1 MKPVYLL
8 DTNILA
14 EPLRPAPDPAVLEK
28 LKEHESQL
36 AISAVVWHEMWFGC
50 ARLPKS
56 IRRAAVEKYL
66 WEVIAPSMP
75 ILPYDS
81 RAAEYHAAERAR
93 LAGLGKTPSF
103 VDGQIASVAYVNELV
118 LVTFNLA
125 DFREFKDLNITNWR
139 S

>member
-1 MKPVYLL
+1 MNPVYLL

-14 EPLRPAPDPAVLEK
+14 EPLRPAPDLAVLEK
-28 LKEHESQL
+28 LKEYESQL

-50 ARLPKS
+50 ERLPKS
-56 IRRAAVEKYL
+56 VWRAAIERYL

-75 ILPYDS
+75 IFPYDF
-81 RAAEYHAAERAR
+81 RAAEHHATERAR

-103 VDGQIASVAYVNELV
+103 ADGQIASVAYVNELV

-125 DFREFKDLNITNWR
+125 DFREFTDLNITDWR

>member
-14 EPLRPAPDPAVLEK
+14 EPLRPAPDPAVLAK
-28 LKEHESQL
+28 LKEYDNQL
-36 AISAVVWHEMWFGC
+36 AIPSVVWHEMWFGC
-50 ARLPKS
+50 VKLPKS
-56 IRRAAVEKYL
+56 ARRAAIEKYL
-66 WEVIAPSMP
+66 WQVIAPSMP
-75 ILPYDS
+75 IFPYDS
-81 RAAEYHAAERAR
+81 RAAEHHAAERAR

-103 VDGQIASVAYVNELV
+103 ADGQIAAVAYVNELI

-125 DFREFKDLNITNWR
+125 DFQEFQDLNITDWR